1 MGLFTNNRTGSSVDE
16 LKYNFDQGARGNR
29 FDVNFFLPGTFGYK
43 QRTNAGQ
50 SVTDSAFDGTDK
62 ATHGG
67 KEIRE
72 IVVTGKNK
80 KGWTGTTDSRVM
92 GLRVESCTLP
102 GREIETTRFSEYGAE
117 RTMPIG
123 TVDDGG
129 TIDFT
134 FICDQSFADR
144 LIIEAWQSMV
154 YSGGIM
160 SAGGTITE
168 DMIADGGEDGN
179 AKVGDSYEGEHFGG
193 TIEMPKLGWYD
204 DYIGRVQIIQHR
216 TDRKGSEDTKRNAL
230 EYTLHEAYP
239 VSFDEQTLGME
250 ETGIMKFKCTIA
262 YRFWESKYIPA
273 PKRSLLNRGRG
284 LLDALLGGSNLLSRF
299 GKEGK
304 LRNKL
309 TNLDNRATE
318 IKNLF
323 G

>member
-1 MGLFTNNRTGSSVDE
+1 MGIFTNNRTGSTVDE

-29 FDVNFFLPGTFGYK
+29 FDVNFFLPSSFGYQTTK
-43 QRTNAGQ
+43 ADGQ
-50 SVTDSAFDGTDK
+50 TVTDSAFDGTDE
-62 ATHGG
+62 AMVDG
-67 KEIRE
+67 KPVRS
-72 IVVTGKNK
+72 IVVKGKNK
-80 KGWTGTTDSRVM
+80 SGWTGTTDSRIM
-92 GLRVESCTLP
+92 GLRVESCSLP
-102 GREIETTRFSEYGAE
+102 GRSIDTTTFSEYGAE
-117 RTMPIG
+117 RTLPTG

-144 LIIEAWQSMV
+144 LIIEAWQSMI

-160 SAGGTITE
+160 TEGGTLTE
-168 DMIADGGEDGN
+168 DDVIAGSDEK
-179 AKVGDSYEGEHFGG
+179 AGDTYEGSNFGG

-216 TDRKGSEDTKRNAL
+216 LDRKGSEDTKRNAL

-239 VSFDEQTLGME
+239 VEFAEQTLSMNE
-250 ETGIMKFKCTIA
+250 DGIMKFSCTIA
-262 YRFWESKYIPA
+262 YRYWESKYIPA

-284 LLDALLGGSNLLSRF
+284 LLDALLEGSNLLSRF
-299 GKEGK
+299 GVEGK

-309 TNLDNRATE
+309 TNLDTRATE

>member
-1 MGLFTNNRTGSSVDE
+1 MGIFTNNRTGSTVDQ

-29 FDVNFFLPGTFGYK
+29 FDVNFFLPGTFGYN
-43 QRTNAGQ
+43 QRSATGQ
-50 SVTDSAFDGTDK
+50 SVTDSAFDGTDE
-62 ATHGG
+62 AVVSG

-80 KGWTGTTDSRVM
+80 TGWTGTTDSRMM

-102 GREIETTRFSEYGAE
+102 GRSIDTTRFSEYGAE
-117 RTMPIG
+117 RTFPTG

-154 YSGGIM
+154 YSGGVM

-168 DMIADGGEDGN
+168 ENSSDDD
-179 AKVGDSYEGEHFGG
+179 VLGDYEGENYGG
-193 TIEMPKLGWYD
+193 TVEHPLIGWYD

-239 VSFDEQTLGME
+239 VSFESQTLDMGDAGN
-250 ETGIMKFKCTIA
+250 GIMKFSCTIA

-273 PKRSLLNRGRG
+273 PERSLLNKGRG

>member
-1 MGLFTNNRTGSSVDE
+1 MGFLKDIFTSNVGSSIDQ

-29 FDVNFFLPGTFGYK
+29 FDVNFFLPGTFGYNET
-43 QRTNAGQ
+43 TNAGQ

-72 IVVTGKNK
+72 IVVTGKRK
-80 KGWTGTTDSRVM
+80 TGWTGTTDSRVM
-92 GLRVESCTLP
+92 GLRVESCSLP
-102 GREIETTRFSEYGAE
+102 GRSIDTTTFSEYGAE
-117 RTMPIG
+117 RTLPTG

-144 LIIEAWQSMV
+144 LIIEAWQSMI
-154 YSGGIM
+154 YSGGKM
-160 SAGGTITE
+160 TPGGTITQ
-168 DMIADGGEDGN
+168 DNYIAG
-179 AKVGDSYEGEHFGG
+179 EGEIGESYGGNQGG

-216 TDRKGSEDTKRNAL
+216 TDRKDTEDTKRNAL

-239 VSFDEQTLGME
+239 VEFDDQTLSMDE
-250 ETGIMKFKCTIA
+250 SGIMKFKCTFA
-262 YRFWESKYIPA
+262 YRYWQSKYIPA
-273 PKRSLLNRGRG
+273 PERSFLNKGRVLLDSLLQ
-284 LLDALLGGSNLLSRF
+284 GSNLLSRF

-304 LRNKL
+304 VRKAL
-309 TNLDNRATE
+309 TNLDTRTTE
-318 IKNLF
+318 INNLI
-323 G
+323 GG